1 VVTTGDPSAEE
12 QYPGLNEAVAQAVR
26 EALAAGA
33 LAAPLE
39 APPAPALT
47 MVVTPKLGLKQ
58 PALDDPAL
66 VTDLND
72 NMTILDNAVT
82 ATSVATLT
90 NKTLTAPII
99 TNPTI
104 TGWTN
109 AQHSHVGAAGGGS
122 LDGGAI
128 VSGDIG
134 TGFVVRET
142 YVQNYLNA
150 GPDLVDATVRDTLWW
165 GPIGAGAEDVSLKR
179 TAAGVLAFGS
189 PSASAFLEIGGF
201 NAVNRM
207 RLGQPVP
214 AASGTWIT
222 GNARYDTAATNW
234 KRDDLTKAAFSF
246 NTGGTDYLIYSAKA
260 AADPITWVS
269 RLQMTDAGLFT
280 LTADASAGIGLT
292 VDQGGIMVS
301 HGGALNLANPAQSL
315 SAGWAVSAA
324 NTLNYIINGAATGS
338 SFTGNGS
345 LLVSGTMDSRP
356 GAEGL
361 AGSWLLDNVG
371 AGARRAFV
379 GTDGGAGNSWRVYT
393 NIAPQGDKL
402 TVNLSTGLVSASGQ
416 FAANQITSNTTF
428 VGQGAV
434 CSLSGPANIQLGP
447 AGGYVHPDANAV
459 RNLGHPTLNWNLLYA
474 NGVTAPA
481 QLNLTSGFHLILT
494 STAGGWIY
502 SRSTGHHFFD
512 GSAGAL
518 VAPEID
524 NKLICG
530 GTGNRWQYVAAASGS
545 INTCRSEEKAIL
557 GLVVPAEAL
566 DAVLHTPIHLFH
578 PKDGEGNVDEAVTF
592 AGQVDTDCD
601 SRLQIAKGSWTSP
614 NHQASYAM
622 ASIQALHQ
630 QIVGLRA
637 EVAQLK
643 EALAA

>member
-1 VVTTGDPSAEE
+1 MVTTNEE

-39 APPAPALT
+39 APPSAGLT
-47 MVVTPKLGLKQ
+47 MTVTPKLGLKQ

-66 VTDLND
+66 ITDLNG
-72 NMTILDNAVT
+72 NMTILDDSVT
-82 ATSVATLT
+82 ATAVATLT

-179 TAAGVLAFGS
+179 TAAGVLVFGS
-189 PSASAFLEIGGF
+189 PSASAFLEIGSF
-201 NAVNRM
+201 NAVDRM
-207 RLGQPVP
+207 RLGQPIP
-214 AASGTWIT
+214 AAEGTWIT
-222 GNARYDTAATNW
+222 SNARYDTAATNW
-234 KRDDLTKAAFSF
+234 KRDDLTKSSFSV
-246 NTGGTDYLIYSAKA
+246 NTGGTNYMIYSAKA
-260 AADPITWVS
+260 AADPITWVN

-292 VDQGGIMVS
+292 IDQGGIMVS
-301 HGGALNLANPAQSL
+301 HGGAINLGNPAQSL
-315 SAGWAVSAA
+315 SAGWGVSAA
-324 NTLNYIINGAATGS
+324 NTLNHIYNGAATGS
-338 SFTGNGS
+338 SFNNNGS

-379 GTDGGAGNSWRVYT
+379 GTDSGAGNSWRVYSNLT
-393 NIAPQGDKL
+393 GVQGDKL
-402 TVNLSTGLVSASGQ
+402 TINLSTGAVAIPGALTVSGALTVTGT
-416 FAANQITSNTTF
+416 ITGN
-428 VGQGAV
+428 GAV
-434 CSLSGPANIQLGP
+434 MALTSTANIQLGP
-447 AGGYVHPDANAV
+447 AGGYVHPDANAA
-459 RNLGHPTLNWNLLYA
+459 RNLGHPTINWNILYA
-474 NGVTAPA
+474 NGVTAPGQLSLVSSAHIVLTA
-481 QLNLTSGFHLILT
+481 QG
-494 STAGGWIY
+494 AGWIY
-502 SRSTGHHFFD
+502 SRSTGHHYFD
-512 GSAGAL
+512 GSAGAI

-530 GTGNRWQYVAAASGS
+530 GTGNRWQYVAAVNGS
-545 INTCRSEEKAIL
+545 INTCFAHEKAIL
-557 GLVVPAEAL
+557 GAL
-566 DAVLHTPIHLFH
+566 DPEQALEAVLASPLFLYH
-578 PKDGEGNVDEAVTF
+578 PKDCEGTVDEAMLF
-592 AGQVDTDCD
+592 AGPVHTSVDP
-601 SRLQIAKGSWTSP
+601 RLQIGKGALTAP
-614 NHQASYAM
+614 GHQAAYAM

>member
-1 VVTTGDPSAEE
+1 VVTTEPTNDE

-33 LAAPLE
+33 MAAPLE
-39 APPAPALT
+39 APPAIDLT
-47 MVVTPKLGLKQ
+47 MAITPKLGLKQ

-66 VTDLND
+66 ITDLND
-72 NMTILDNAVT
+72 NMTILDSAVT

-179 TAAGVLAFGS
+179 TAAGVLVFGS

-201 NAVNRM
+201 NAVTRM
-207 RLGQPVP
+207 RLGHPIP

-222 GNARYDTAATNW
+222 SNARYDTAATNW

-260 AADPITWVS
+260 AADPITWVM

-280 LTADASAGIGLT
+280 LTADASAGTGLT
-292 VDQGGIMVS
+292 IDQGGIMVS

-324 NTLNYIINGAATGS
+324 NTLNHIVNGAATGS
-338 SFTGNGS
+338 SFATGGDLTVRGTVTSQPGGEGLSGEWLTNTSAGGFARQGFVGLESDYRTWRVYNQVGSAGNKLSVNLDTGLVTLVGSLTTAGTITGNGA
-345 LLVSGTMDSRP
+345 VM
-356 GAEGL
+356 A
-361 AGSWLLDNVG
+361 
-371 AGARRAFV
+371 
-379 GTDGGAGNSWRVYT
+379 
-393 NIAPQGDKL
+393 L
-402 TVNLSTGLVSASGQ
+402 TST
-416 FAANQITSNTTF
+416 
-428 VGQGAV
+428 
-434 CSLSGPANIQLGP
+434 ANIQLGP
-447 AGGYVHPDANAV
+447 AGSYVHPDANAV
-459 RNLGHPTLNWNLLYA
+459 RNFGHPTLNWNLLYA
-474 NGVTAPA
+474 NGVTAPG
-481 QLNLTSGFHLILT
+481 QLSLVSGAHT
-494 STAGGWIY
+494 VMTAGSWIY
-502 SRSTGHHFFD
+502 HRSAGHTFFD

-530 GTGNRWQYVAAASGS
+530 GTSNRWQYIAAVSGG

-601 SRLQIAKGSWTSP
+601 ARLQIAKGSWTSP

>member
-165 GPIGAGAEDVSLKR
+165 GPIGSGAEDVSLKR
-179 TAAGVLAFGS
+179 TAAGVLVFGS

-201 NAVNRM
+201 NAVTRM
-207 RLGQPVP
+207 RLGHPIP

-222 GNARYDTAATNW
+222 SNARYDTAATNW
-234 KRDDLTKAAFSF
+234 KRDDLTKSSFSF
-246 NTGGTDYLIYSAKA
+246 NTGATDYFIYSAKP
-260 AADPITWVS
+260 AADPITWVN
-269 RLQMTDAGLFT
+269 RFQMTDAGLFT
-280 LTADASAGIGLT
+280 LTPDASAGIGLT
-292 VDQGGIMVS
+292 IDQGGIMVS
-301 HGGALNLANPAQSL
+301 HGSAINLANPAQSL

-324 NTLNYIINGAATGS
+324 NTLNYIVNGAATGS
-338 SFTGNGS
+338 SFNSNGS
-345 LLVSGTMDSRP
+345 LLISGTMDSRP

-379 GTDGGAGNSWRVYT
+379 GTDSGAGNTWRVYSNLT
-393 NIAPQGDKL
+393 GVQGDKL

-474 NGVTAPA
+474 NGVTAPG
-481 QLNLTSGFHLILT
+481 QLSLVSGAHT
-494 STAGGWIY
+494 VMTAGSWIY
-502 SRSTGHHFFD
+502 HRSAGHTFFD

-518 VAPEID
+518 VAPELD

-530 GTGNRWQYVAAASGS
+530 GTGNRWQYVAAVNGS
-545 INTCRSEEKAIL
+545 INTCFAHEKAIL
-557 GLVVPAEAL
+557 GAL
-566 DAVLHTPIHLFH
+566 DPEQALEAVLASPLFLYH
-578 PKDGEGNVDEAVTF
+578 PKDCEGTVDEAMLF
-592 AGQVDTDCD
+592 AGPVHTSVDP
-601 SRLQIAKGSWTSP
+601 RLQIGKGALTAP
-614 NHQASYAM
+614 GHQAAYAM